1 MTNRIN
7 RYLSQADQ
15 AFNDAA
21 NAMMDGARGPA
32 TATSY
37 VVAASFYTEEKVLAV
52 VSTKCKSVSDA
63 MKAISELFTNIDSFH
78 INMSRE
84 HGVPLE
90 EMKKSYVAV
99 SVVPAD
105 VSFPGLGK
113 PPSPSDDCPGC
124 PECKPD
130 DNPDFS

>member
-7 RYLSQADQ
+7 RYLSQTDL

-21 NAMMDGARGPA
+21 NAMMDGARGSV

-52 VSTKCKSVSDA
+52 VSTKCKNASEA
-63 MKAISELFTNIDSFH
+63 MKAISELFANIENFH
-78 INMSRE
+78 INVSRE

-90 EMKKSYVAV
+90 ELKRSHVAV
-99 SVVPAD
+99 SAVPAD

-113 PPSPSDDCPGC
+113 PPMPDECPGC